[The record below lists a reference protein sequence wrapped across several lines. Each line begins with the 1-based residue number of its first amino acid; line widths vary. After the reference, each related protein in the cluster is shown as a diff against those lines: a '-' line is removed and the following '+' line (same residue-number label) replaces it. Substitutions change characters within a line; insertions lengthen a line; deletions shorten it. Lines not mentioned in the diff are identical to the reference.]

1 MMNLI
6 RSYQFLNLVG
16 KSLVRQI
23 FELVELEN
31 VSVFELLSIRI
42 IHCNLAI
49 LLVVSKHLKMT
60 EAIWI
65 IEFLNCLKVI

>member
-1 MMNLI
+1 MMYLI
-6 RSYQFLNLVG
+6 RSYPFLNLVG

-23 FELVELEN
+23 FSLVELEN
-31 VSVFELLSIRI
+31 VLVFELLSIRI

-49 LLVVSKHLKMT
+49 WLVESKYLKMT

-65 IEFLNCLKVI
+65 IEF